1 MPRKVASRNRQLG
14 RILQLLN
21 LFSNNPVGYTIRELQ
36 ERLQATRRT
45 LYRDI
50 EALAAAGIFLNRA
63 SLASREVRYKLPQ
76 EYRFIKTSFDEN
88 ELFSLF
94 FAKNLLKP
102 LDGTAFAKGMQSA
115 LDKIYKL
122 LPSDVQDYCFFTE
135 SFFVFKQPF
144 TKSYRE
150 YEENIKRLKEAILQN
165 RKCEIDYRKEDRSDV
180 HVIHPYFVT
189 YVDGLL
195 YVVAYSE
202 QRAEK
207 RTFRL
212 DRIGRLKILPESFQ
226 RPAGFTPENFSPEEQ
241 LGRSFKIYND
251 ENAARVEIEFAREIA
266 SYVRERTWHATQR
279 IRDGKGGRLVLAM
292 EIPVNQELTS
302 WILSFGSQA
311 RVLKPAELS
320 RQISEN
326 LQAAAGMYRC
336 S

>member
-1 MPRKVASRNRQLG
+1 MVRRVASRNRQLG

-21 LFSNNPVGYTIRELQ
+21 LFSNNPVGYTIAELQ
-36 ERLQATRRT
+36 DRLRATRRT
-45 LYRDI
+45 IYRDI
-50 EALAAAGIFLNRA
+50 EALGAAGIFLNKA
-63 SLASREVRYKLPQ
+63 PLASREIRYKLPQ

-102 LDGTAFAKGMQSA
+102 LDGTAFAKGMHSA

-122 LPSDVQDYCFFTE
+122 LPSDVQNYCFFTE

-150 YEENIKRLKEAILQN
+150 YEDNIKRLKEAILQD
-165 RKCEIDYRKEDRSDV
+165 RKCEIEYRKEDHSDV

-195 YVVAYSE
+195 YVVAHSE
-202 QRAEK
+202 RRQDR

-212 DRIGRLKILPESFQ
+212 DRITRLKMLVEKFQ
-226 RPAGFTPENFSPEEQ
+226 RPEDFRSENFNAERQ

-251 ENAARVEIEFAREIA
+251 ENAAQVEIEFSREIA
-266 SYVRERTWHATQR
+266 SYVRDRTWHATQKFR
-279 IRDGKGGRLVLAM
+279 EGRQGRLILSM
-292 EIPVNQELTS
+292 EIPVNPELVS

-311 RVLKPAELS
+311 RVLKPPELS
-320 RQISEN
+320 RQISET
-326 LQAAAGMYRC
+326 LSSAAGLYKC
-336 S
+336 

>member
-1 MPRKVASRNRQLG
+1 MVRKVASRNTQLG
-14 RILQLLN
+14 RILQILN
-21 LFSNNPVGYTIRELQ
+21 LFSNNPVGYTMTELQ
-36 ERLQATRRT
+36 ERLHASRRT

-50 EALAAAGIFLNRA
+50 EALAAAGIFLNKTP
-63 SLASREVRYKLPQ
+63 LASREVRYKLPQ

-102 LDGTAFAKGMQSA
+102 LEGTAFAKGMQSA

-122 LPSDVQDYCFFTE
+122 LPSDVQNYCFFTE
-135 SFFVFKQPF
+135 SYFVFKQPF

-150 YEENIKRLKEAILQN
+150 YEDNIKRLKEAILQD
-165 RKCEIDYRKEDRSDV
+165 RKCEIDYRKEDRSDR

-202 QRAEK
+202 QRQDR

-212 DRIGRLKILPESFQ
+212 DRIARLKMLAEKYQ
-226 RPAGFTPENFSPEEQ
+226 RPEDFRSENFNAEQQ

-251 ENAARVEIEFAREIA
+251 ENAAHVEIEFSKDIA
-266 SYVRERTWHATQR
+266 SYVRDRTWHATQKV
-279 IRDGKGGRLVLAM
+279 RDGKQGKLVLSM
-292 EIPVNQELTS
+292 EIPINPELVS

-311 RVLKPAELS
+311 RVLKPSELS

-326 LQAAAGMYRC
+326 LGAAAGLYAC
-336 S
+336 